1 MTYLGRSCR
10 PKIGSRSTESDS
22 MNPVSSQ
29 DGIDSNASERRE
41 VSTARYAGRTGD
53 NSLGRALGY
62 FILRLSLGVDML
74 MHYVVRTWGVSQDFV
89 PVTEKMFVGNLLPMS
104 WVHTFLT
111 ILPYFEGL
119 LGVLLILGLLSR
131 WALTAEGLLVTVL
144 LFGTAIRSD
153 WTVVSHQ
160 MIYLLFVFI
169 LLAVEQYDYF
179 SVDALLAR
187 RRKLP

>member
-1 MTYLGRSCR
+1 
-10 PKIGSRSTESDS
+10 
-22 MNPVSSQ
+22 MNPAGSQ
-29 DGIDSNASERRE
+29 ELIGTGGR
-41 VSTARYAGRTGD
+41 VQGGRYAGRAGD

-74 MHYVVRTWGVSQDFV
+74 MHYVVRTWGISKDFV

-104 WVHTFLT
+104 WVHLFLT
-111 ILPYFEGL
+111 VLPYFEGL
-119 LGVLLILGLLSR
+119 LGILLISGLLLR

-144 LFGTAIRSD
+144 LFGTALRSD

-160 MIYLLFVFI
+160 MIYILFVFI

-179 SVDALLAR
+179 SLDAFLAR
-187 RRKLP
+187 RRRN

>member
-1 MTYLGRSCR
+1 
-10 PKIGSRSTESDS
+10 

-29 DGIDSNASERRE
+29 DRIDSNAPERRE

>member
-1 MTYLGRSCR
+1 
-10 PKIGSRSTESDS
+10 

-29 DGIDSNASERRE
+29 ERTESSASERGPRIE
-41 VSTARYAGRTGD
+41 QYAGRPGD
-53 NSLGRALGY
+53 HSLGRAFGY

-74 MHYVVRTWGVSQDFV
+74 MHYVVRTWGISKDFV

-104 WVHTFLT
+104 WVHVFLT
-111 ILPYFEGL
+111 VLPYFEGL
-119 LGVLLILGLLSR
+119 LGVLLLLGFLSR

-144 LFGTAIRSD
+144 MFGTALRSD

-160 MIYLLFVFI
+160 MIYILFVFI

-179 SVDALLAR
+179 SLDSFLTR
-187 RRKLP
+187 RRRF

>member
-1 MTYLGRSCR
+1 
-10 PKIGSRSTESDS
+10 
-22 MNPVSSQ
+22 MNPVGSQ
-29 DGIDSNASERRE
+29 ERIESGKSERSDRVE
-41 VSTARYAGRTGD
+41 RYAGRTGD

-74 MHYVVRTWGVSQDFV
+74 MHYVVRTWGISKDFV

-111 ILPYFEGL
+111 ILPYFEGV

-131 WALTAEGLLVTVL
+131 WAITAEGLLVTVL
-144 LFGTAIRSD
+144 MFGTALRSD

-160 MIYLLFVFI
+160 MIYILFVFI

-179 SVDALLAR
+179 SLDAFLAR
-187 RRKLP
+187 RRQN

>member
-1 MTYLGRSCR
+1 
-10 PKIGSRSTESDS
+10 
-22 MNPVSSQ
+22 MNPVHSQERIESS
-29 DGIDSNASERRE
+29 APERA
-41 VSTARYAGRTGD
+41 TQPARYAGRTGD

-62 FILRLSLGVDML
+62 FILRLSLGVDMP

-104 WVHTFLT
+104 WVHVFLT

-119 LGVLLILGLLSR
+119 LGVLLVLGLLSR

-144 LFGTAIRSD
+144 LFGTALRSD

-160 MIYLLFVFI
+160 MIYILFVFI
-169 LLAVEQYDYF
+169 LLALEEYNYYSLDR
-179 SVDALLAR
+179 LLASR
-187 RRKLP
+187 RRN

>member
-1 MTYLGRSCR
+1 
-10 PKIGSRSTESDS
+10 
-22 MNPVSSQ
+22 MNPVSSPEHVEA
-29 DGIDSNASERRE
+29 NATQRGA
-41 VSTARYAGRTGD
+41 VTARYAGRTGD

-74 MHYVVRTWGVSQDFV
+74 MHYIVRTWGISKDFV

-104 WVHTFLT
+104 WVHVFLT
-111 ILPYFEGL
+111 VLPYFEGL
-119 LGVLLILGLLSR
+119 LGILLISGLLSR

-144 LFGTAIRSD
+144 LFGTALRSD

-169 LLAVEQYDYF
+169 LLALEEWDYF
-179 SVDALLAR
+179 SVDAFLAR
-187 RRKLP
+187 RRVN

>member
-1 MTYLGRSCR
+1 
-10 PKIGSRSTESDS
+10 
-22 MNPVSSQ
+22 MNPVSPQGRIES
-29 DGIDSNASERRE
+29 SSPERGAQI
-41 VSTARYAGRTGD
+41 ARYAGRMGD
-53 NSLGRALGY
+53 NSQGRALGY

-74 MHYVVRTWGVSQDFV
+74 MHYVVRTWGISQDFV

-104 WVHTFLT
+104 WVHVFLT

-119 LGVLLILGLLSR
+119 LGVLLVLGLLSR

-144 LFGTAIRSD
+144 LFGTALRSD

-169 LLAVEQYDYF
+169 LLAVEDYDYF
-179 SVDALLAR
+179 SVDAFLTR
-187 RRKLP
+187 RRRLQ

>member
-1 MTYLGRSCR
+1 MTYLGRSCN
-10 PKIGSRSTESDS
+10 PKIGNRSTESDS

-29 DGIDSNASERRE
+29 DRINSNASVRRE
-41 VSTARYAGRTGD
+41 VSTPRYAGRTGD

-179 SVDALLAR
+179 SVEALLAR

>member
-1 MTYLGRSCR
+1 MNPADSQER
-10 PKIGSRSTESDS
+10 TESS
-22 MNPVSSQ
+22 TP
-29 DGIDSNASERRE
+29 ERGTRVE
-41 VSTARYAGRTGD
+41 RFAGQSGD
-53 NSLGRALGY
+53 HSLGRALGY

-74 MHYVVRTWGVSQDFV
+74 MHYVVRTWGISQDFV

-104 WVHTFLT
+104 WVHYFLT
-111 ILPYFEGL
+111 YLPYLEGV
-119 LGVLLILGLLSR
+119 LGILLILGLLSR

-144 LFGTAIRSD
+144 LFGTALRSD

-179 SVDALLAR
+179 SLDSFLAR
-187 RRKLP
+187 RRRS

>member
-1 MTYLGRSCR
+1 
-10 PKIGSRSTESDS
+10 
-22 MNPVSSQ
+22 MNPVRSEDAIASRSS
-29 DGIDSNASERRE
+29 EHE
-41 VSTARYAGRTGD
+41 VSAGRYAGKTGD

-74 MHYVVRTWGVSQDFV
+74 MHYVVRTWGISKDFV

-119 LGVLLILGLLSR
+119 LGVLLILGFLSR

-144 LFGTAIRSD
+144 LFGTSLRSD

-160 MIYLLFVFI
+160 MIYILFVFI
-169 LLAVEQYDYF
+169 LLTVEHYDYF
-179 SVDALLAR
+179 SVDAYLAR
-187 RRKLP
+187 RAKSSS

>member
-1 MTYLGRSCR
+1 
-10 PKIGSRSTESDS
+10 
-22 MNPVSSQ
+22 MNPVGSQ
-29 DGIDSNASERRE
+29 ERIESVASERGILIG
-41 VSTARYAGRTGD
+41 RYAGRPGD
-53 NSLGRALGY
+53 HSLGRALGY

-74 MHYVVRTWGVSQDFV
+74 MHYVVRTWGISKDFV

-104 WVHTFLT
+104 WVHVFLT
-111 ILPYFEGL
+111 VLPYFEGL
-119 LGVLLILGLLSR
+119 LGILLIVGLLSR

-144 LFGTAIRSD
+144 LFGTALRSD

-179 SVDALLAR
+179 SVDAFLAR
-187 RRKLP
+187 RRRS